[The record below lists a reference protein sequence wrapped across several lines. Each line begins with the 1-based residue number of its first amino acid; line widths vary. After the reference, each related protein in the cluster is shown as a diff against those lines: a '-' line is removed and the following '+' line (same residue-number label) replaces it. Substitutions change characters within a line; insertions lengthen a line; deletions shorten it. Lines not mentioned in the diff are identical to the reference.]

1 MKLLRLVR
9 IFWLTAL
16 LAEIEYRVN
25 FLLAALN
32 SMATLAGALF
42 GLSLFFRNSAT
53 LGGWSWREAL
63 VVLGLFTSL
72 SGLSSTLLTPN
83 LNRIVEHV
91 KDGTLDFVLLKPV
104 DSQFWLSVRRFSPW
118 GIPDTLFGMGLVGY
132 GICGAYGTGGAAGT
146 ATPLVNLLTA
156 LPALLCCVVILYSLW
171 FIMATTTVWFVQIY
185 NVTEVLRS
193 LLDAGRFPIDAF
205 PSGAY
210 RIVFT
215 FVVPVA
221 FLTTVPARAV
231 LGVAHGTDWLLSA
244 AVATVLF
251 SCSRAFWRF
260 ALRFYTSASS

>member
-1 MKLLRLVR
+1 MRLLRLIR
-9 IFWLTAL
+9 IFWATAL

-32 SMATLAGALF
+32 SMASLAGALF
-42 GLSLFFRNSAT
+42 GLSLFFRHGAT
-53 LGGWSWREAL
+53 LGGWSWNEAL
-63 VVLGLFTSL
+63 VVLGLFTAL

-83 LNRIVEHV
+83 LNRIVEQV

-104 DSQFWLSVRRFSPW
+104 DSQFWLSLRRFSPW
-118 GIPDTLFGMGLVGY
+118 GIPDVLFGLGLLIY
-132 GICGAYGTGGAAGT
+132 GASGASG
-146 ATPLVNLLTA
+146 
-156 LPALLCCVVILYSLW
+156 ALLNLPGALLPLIACVVILYSLW

-193 LLDAGRFPIDAF
+193 MLDAGRFPIDAF

-210 RIVFT
+210 RFVFT
-215 FVVPVA
+215 FLVPVA

-231 LGVAHGTDWLLSA
+231 LGLAHGVDVVLSG
-244 AVATVLF
+244 AVAIALF
-251 SCSRAFWRF
+251 ACSRAFWRF